1 MDMFQCISHRQNKK
15 EVKEEDTSKKY
26 SDKNTSSDD

>member
-1 MDMFQCISHRQNKK
+1 MDMFQCISHRQKQELKK
-15 EVKEEDTSKKY
+15 EDTSNNS